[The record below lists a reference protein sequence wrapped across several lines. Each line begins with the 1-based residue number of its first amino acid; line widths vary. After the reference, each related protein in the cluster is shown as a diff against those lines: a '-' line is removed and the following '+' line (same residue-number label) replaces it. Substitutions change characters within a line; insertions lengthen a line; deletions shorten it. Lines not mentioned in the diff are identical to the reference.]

1 MPLKKG
7 KGPEAVSDNIR
18 MMRSEGV
25 PHNQA
30 IAIAMQKAGKK
41 KRKPKKRKKK

>member
-18 MMRSEGV
+18 QMRSEGI
-25 PHNQA
+25 PHNEA
-30 IAIAMQKAGKK
+30 IAIAMEKAGKK
-41 KRKPKKRKKK
+41 RKRRKRKKK

>member
-18 MMRSEGV
+18 KMRSEGI

-30 IAIAMQKAGKK
+30 IAIAMEKAGKK
-41 KRKPKKRKKK
+41 RKPRKRKKK